1 MKDVE
6 IVGPEEIEL
15 DFILNGAPAGSGS
28 SGPSIDVQVIQI
40 DGDDDQLDLS
50 LVKIPKKKEE
60 REAVDLYI
68 QDDDDSKP
76 HSERYMDSYEEGV
89 DYEALYSDDIHEKM
103 RYKIVLKNRDSSQ
116 NAVATIKLTITETS
130 ETGKTGWFGGH
141 PNEIA
146 PKTFDEITRIKPKV
160 PGLKESSFIQGSRA
174 VMEAFKVAS
183 LLPFIPKS
191 QTTYQGNFATGKNS
205 KDTFVPALDFT
216 IDEETA

>member
-28 SGPSIDVQVIQI
+28 AGPSIDVQVIQI

-191 QTTYQGNFATGKNS
+191 
-205 KDTFVPALDFT
+205 
-216 IDEETA
+216 